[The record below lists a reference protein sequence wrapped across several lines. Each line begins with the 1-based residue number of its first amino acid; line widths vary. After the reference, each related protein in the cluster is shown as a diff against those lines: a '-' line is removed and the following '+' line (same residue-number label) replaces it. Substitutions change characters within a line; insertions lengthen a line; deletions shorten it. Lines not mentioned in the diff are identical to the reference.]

1 MSCNKLRTPKPIDGT
16 QFLEMLSTISLEE
29 VLLFEFR
36 RKTTDKWEIMVVCP
50 DPLKKM
56 YRCNVCNVVQYGDKN
71 LFGHL
76 CGKKHNLLMI
86 SVKQF
91 QMRNRI
97 TTPLNLNSSKSLKT
111 ANVESSSGANNKFM
125 NQTNVTKTTTTSPKM
140 ANSKLK
146 PQSVKSKLP
155 GPNGEVMKNTTSGS
169 KNCTNARGI
178 QCENKLR
185 SNSSHELKSKTS
197 LINNDN
203 NNKNNNS
210 GTIVDLSKKNVTKST
225 PPASLKSTIIC
236 DMSKHDIKKE
246 SSAPK
251 SVSKSISEKIP
262 PSQTIAQVEPCP
274 EPTPMVQNMKESQV
288 EVSQNIP
295 NIPSIVKNP
304 LATKISC
311 VPLAK
316 LLGSAQSKERKKSNS
331 DVIII
336 NEEEPNQN
344 KEEKLHKVISH
355 VQNTNESY
363 SNVDRIANKKI
374 VDKINEVVPV
384 IDIASR
390 FKESNTSSSGL
401 SSFTFDSKKTP
412 KKIVGLVGVEY
423 VIKVV
428 RNISD
433 KNARYQCSLC
443 EITSWEAT
451 MHTHLLGYN
460 HRLKYFEKHFPT
472 AMRQYRQYVSEV
484 PESDVCKVMIP
495 ILDKLAMAVEK
506 HHGRETAFLCYE
518 SFYKTNRAAV
528 VEKVYKKRHF
538 SEQNGPT
545 FTHVVD
551 SKDVEKLLENARNK
565 SNQTLNVGNSNA
577 TLCES
582 QNINVPQTANYE
594 TNAYFNYPQ
603 FAEAPCTETVDDETH
618 KRLVENF
625 LKGTRKSLGSSKPKS
640 RNMKRTRSRSHSS
653 DRWKKVPSPELKRQ
667 YNTERRSLSLSPL
680 RDGDIWQAYRHMVD
694 QKVRELNVSFEV
706 YKSDPEQHPLYQ
718 EEWQTFW
725 KRRKDELILLGI
737 NHRSYNFQNEWIIF
751 FNARLEELYNR
762 DMENIKLKCRERLCL
777 PMTNDKLMNSN
788 YHVHA
793 PEKMNMNTETMG
805 ASRSSLD
812 NLTDDD
818 TTKIIHVLRLL
829 TALEEFLGSLGPS
842 ITEMLTKALQT
853 QKTDPDNVQNLLL
866 TSENCAKLE
875 TAKEKFKGILISKI
889 YDPVKERAI
898 TKAIID
904 TEALLK
910 NVDKSRGYIN
920 SSSKNNSNSV
930 HKITEKKDN
939 QMACKD
945 QYNVQAPIDK
955 RELAAKLASSLISQG
970 KTSINRDELQKIL
983 HVYSLIEKKK
993 RQDELETLDTGRIEN
1008 TAQPLQP
1015 DNSIYNSCHDDNE
1028 LTRHS
1033 IQNCNIGHDGNSMY
1047 TGGNSFAN
1055 AAHLNNTNS
1064 NPPNPTNEISF
1075 RHGFDLDGYQ
1085 YNRFDSAALT
1095 RNQSSNGGQN
1105 SMNCSSFFPSNQNQ
1119 RNSRQF

>member
-1 MSCNKLRTPKPIDGT
+1 MSSNNIRTPKPIDGA

-29 VLLFEFR
+29 VLIFEFR

-50 DPLKKM
+50 DPSKKM

-86 SVKQF
+86 SIKQL
-91 QMRNRI
+91 QMRNRN
-97 TTPLNLNSSKSLKT
+97 TTPLNSDSSKSLKA
-111 ANVESSSGANNKFM
+111 ANVVVNNKFSAKSSPGANNKYM
-125 NQTNVTKTTTTSPKM
+125 NQTNVTKTTTSPKM
-140 ANSKLK
+140 ANSQLK
-146 PQSVKSKLP
+146 PQSVKNKLP
-155 GPNGEVMKNTTSGS
+155 GPKGEVMKNTTSGS
-169 KNCTNARGI
+169 KKCTNARGI
-178 QCENKLR
+178 QCESELR
-185 SNSSHELKSKTS
+185 SDSSNELKSKTS

-203 NNKNNNS
+203 KKKIIKS
-210 GTIVDLSKKNVTKST
+210 GTIVDSSKEIATEST

-236 DMSKHDIKKE
+236 DMSKHDIEKE

-251 SVSKSISEKIP
+251 SVSKSISEKMP

-274 EPTPMVQNMKESQV
+274 EPTKMVQNMKSSQV
-288 EVSQNIP
+288 EVSQNIV

-316 LLGSAQSKERKKSNS
+316 LLGSAQSKEREKSNS

-336 NEEEPNQN
+336 NEEELNRN
-344 KEEKLHKVISH
+344 KEEKLHKSISH

-363 SNVDRIANKKI
+363 SNVDRIANKKV

-390 FKESNTSSSGL
+390 FKESKTSSSG
-401 SSFTFDSKKTP
+401 SRPFTFESKKNP
-412 KKIVGLVGVEY
+412 DKIVGLVGVEY
-423 VIKVV
+423 VIKIV

-433 KNARYQCSLC
+433 KNARYQCSFC
-443 EITSWEAT
+443 EITSNEAA

-506 HHGRETAFLCYE
+506 HHGRESAFLCYE
-518 SFYKTNRAAV
+518 SFFKTNRADV
-528 VEKVYKKRHF
+528 VERVYNKRHF

-565 SNQTLNVGNSNA
+565 SNQILNVGNSNA

-582 QNINVPQTANYE
+582 RNINVSQTANYA

-603 FAEAPCTETVDDETH
+603 FAEAPFTETVDDETH
-618 KRLVENF
+618 KRLVEKF
-625 LKGTRKSLGSSKPKS
+625 LRGTRKSLGSSKPKS
-640 RNMKRTRSRSHSS
+640 RNLKRTRSRSRSHSS

-718 EEWQTFW
+718 EEWQSFW

-793 PEKMNMNTETMG
+793 PEKMNMNIETMG

-853 QKTDPDNVQNLLL
+853 QKTDPDNVQNILL

-898 TKAIID
+898 KKAIID

-910 NVDKSRGYIN
+910 NVDK
-920 SSSKNNSNSV
+920 NNSNSL
-930 HKITEKKDN
+930 HEITEKKDN
-939 QMACKD
+939 QMGCKD
-945 QYNVQAPIDK
+945 QINVQAPIDK

-993 RQDELETLDTGRIEN
+993 RQDELEVLDTGRIEN
-1008 TAQPLQP
+1008 TAQPLLP

-1028 LTRHS
+1028 LTRNS
-1033 IQNCNIGHDGNSMY
+1033 IQNCNTGHDGNSMY

-1095 RNQSSNGGQN
+1095 RNQSSTIQN
-1105 SMNCSSFFPSNQNQ
+1105 SMNCSSFFPRNQNQ
-1119 RNSRQF
+1119 RNNRQF